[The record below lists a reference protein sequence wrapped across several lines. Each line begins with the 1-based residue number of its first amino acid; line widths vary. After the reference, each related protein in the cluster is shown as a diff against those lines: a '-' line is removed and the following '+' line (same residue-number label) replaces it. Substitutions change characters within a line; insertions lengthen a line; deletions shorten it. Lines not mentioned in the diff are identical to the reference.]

1 MCVSCLWRW
10 DGDGEPTQEAV
21 PGHHHHAVIRRLQ
34 PLRSQFLVRI
44 SVCCLKLNFT
54 HGNSWSLFWGRIKSD
69 LQLTPDKYSIYTND
83 YNNFISWLISNV
95 LPRPSVEKNSIKNT
109 WRKLYHPFVTA
120 CRFNAISFITVTRQI
135 YWTAAWAASAPPL
148 TPQAKWRECR
158 PPPPATRPTL
168 LSRICLQNEHRHDQD
183 WFPSQTFTTT
193 TTRTRLDF
201 LLASERLS
209 LSLSLIAT
217 CWMSQ
222 KCFDGGS
229 QRCGRVRCLTMKL
242 EMSEDAEH
250 QLL

>member
-1 MCVSCLWRW
+1 MCLPFVKVRWRRRANPR
-10 DGDGEPTQEAV
+10 GCSRAPPPCCRPTS
-21 PGHHHHAVIRRLQ
+21 PT
-34 PLRSQFLVRI
+34 SQI
-44 SVCCLKLNFT
+44 SVLGKNFCLLFEVELHTWKLLVVLRQNKVR
-54 HGNSWSLFWGRIKSD
+54 LC

-83 YNNFISWLISNV
+83 YNNFISWLISN
-95 LPRPSVEKNSIKNT
+95 LPRPSVEKISIKNT
-109 WRKLYHPFVTA
+109 WRKLYHPFVTV
-120 CRFNAISFITVTRQI
+120 CSFNAISFITVTRQI

-209 LSLSLIAT
+209 LSLIAT